1 LLAKQ
6 LFFREKALRVGLSFY
21 RIGWIDETFLHVQ
34 LRWTWQPPKAAL
46 LVSLAHLQEVS
57 WAPDP
62 RYCPLCLQGRYPN
75 HFESHQLLWDSIEGS
90 TKCGGVGTGSP

>member
-6 LFFREKALRVGLSFY
+6 LRFTEKALRVGLSFY
-21 RIGWIDETFLHVQ
+21 RIGWIDETFLRVQ
-34 LRWTWQPPKAAL
+34 LRWTWQPPRRRSWL
-46 LVSLAHLQEVS
+46 RWRLQEVS

-90 TKCGGVGTGSP
+90 TKCGGVGPGSP